1 MQKNLEYINEL
12 KLDEIMVIENEFWEI
27 LNSKN
32 ESFDLKRNLI
42 DLLSIKG
49 YFGRLN

>member
-27 LNSKN
+27 LNSKDK
-32 ESFDLKRNLI
+32 SFDLKRKLI
-42 DLLSIKG
+42 YLLSIKG